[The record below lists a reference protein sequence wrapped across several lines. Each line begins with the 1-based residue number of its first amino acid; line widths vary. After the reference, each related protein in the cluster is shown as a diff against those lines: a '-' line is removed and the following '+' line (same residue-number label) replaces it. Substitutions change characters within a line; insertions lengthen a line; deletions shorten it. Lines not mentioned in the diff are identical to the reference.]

1 MWSALSGLPISCATL
16 AAKKYGKD
24 QNLTVEEQ
32 TLESKAENKL
42 ISTADTQANGLFT
55 ITDALLDENIA
66 TLGIAGIKITK
77 DKLFDMSVIKEVYDE
92 NPELKTTPAPA

>member
-1 MWSALSGLPISCATL
+1 MRPRSRFPNWFQQGHRWPLCHGD
-16 AAKKYGKD
+16 AAA
-24 QNLTVEEQ
+24 
-32 TLESKAENKL
+32 LESKAENKL

-77 DKLFDMSVIKEVYDE
+77 DKLFDMSVIKEIYDE